1 MRPNKPINSGA
12 HRSGTA
18 SRTSKGR
25 YYTTGLPTAPTEET
39 EIVAVKPEPRDVAPT
54 EGKAAPTESKYVGRA
69 SVGPHTRGEG
79 SAEPDLDHTQWV
91 DPLDDDD
98 FDLTQVTIDL
108 RPMMVEEPGASYY
121 QRHGSRVPGHQ

>member
-1 MRPNKPINSGA
+1 MRPNKPINPGA

-25 YYTTGLPTAPTEET
+25 YYTTGLPTAPTEES
-39 EIVAVKPEPRDVAPT
+39 EIVAVTPVPRD
-54 EGKAAPTESKYVGRA
+54 AAPTESKYVGRA
-69 SVGPHTRGEG
+69 SVGPHIRDEG
-79 SAEPDLDHTQWV
+79 SAEPDLDHTLWV

-108 RPMMVEEPGASYY
+108 RPMMVEEPGESYY